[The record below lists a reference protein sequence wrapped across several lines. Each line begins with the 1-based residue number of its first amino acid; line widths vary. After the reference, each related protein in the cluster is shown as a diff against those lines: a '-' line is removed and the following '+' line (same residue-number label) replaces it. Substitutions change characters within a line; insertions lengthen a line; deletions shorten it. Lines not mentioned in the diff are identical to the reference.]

1 MQISFDGQI
10 LAADT
15 ETRTIKGLVV
25 PIAKV
30 GNTSAGPVRFEFGA
44 FGKIDPSQIVLNM
57 EHDRTRPLGRG
68 IAGSEEVTPAG
79 VSMAFKIAPTSAGND
94 ALVEASEGLRP
105 AFSIEAAVNEYT
117 IQRGVMVVSA
127 ANLEAVA
134 HVTNPAFKD
143 AQIASVAATEAD
155 DELDP
160 ETTEAEQAAEDE
172 PQEII
177 VETENTAPAAD
188 EVTAS
193 AVVQAAA
200 PVAFTKPRSPI
211 VDGIS
216 YLDHSIKAAM
226 GDDDSKMYVRA
237 ADDDTST
244 NTGLTL
250 PQHLNEFVTNTIS
263 DRPAINAV
271 RRESLVSS
279 GMSFTIPKL
288 GTAPTVA
295 DTDENASP
303 SETGMT
309 SDYLTVTVNKFAG
322 RNDVSWELLDRS
334 SPEFLSLLLSQMND
348 AYAKATDEALLAQ
361 FVAQG
366 TQATATA
373 ASAVGFTSFI
383 GTESAALYKNTKKK
397 ARNVV
402 ANTAVWGGLMGA
414 VDGSNRPLFTAY
426 NVQNAPGALNPG
438 AAEGNVQGLSLY
450 VDPYITA
457 TTWIDDSAFIIAPDC
472 VSVYESPTTRLQVNL
487 IETGQ
492 VRISLYGYM
501 AIAVKQADGIRRF
514 NLT

>member
-1 MQISFDGQI
+1 MQINFDGQI

-15 ETRTIKGLVV
+15 VTRTIEGLIV
-25 PIAKV
+25 PFAKV

-44 FGKIDPSQIVLNM
+44 FGDIDASQIVLNK
-57 EHDRTRPLGRG
+57 EHSRTDPLGRG
-68 IAGSEEVTPAG
+68 VAGSEKITPAG
-79 VSMAFKIAPTSAGND
+79 ISMAFKIAPTNAGND

-155 DELDP
+155 DEIAP

-172 PQEII
+172 PQELI

-216 YLDHSIKAAM
+216 YLDHSIKAAL

-244 NTGLTL
+244 NSGLTL

-309 SDYLTVTVNKFAG
+309 SDYLTISINKYAG

-334 SPEFLSLLLSQMND
+334 SPEFLSLLLTQMND
-348 AYAKATDEALLAQ
+348 AYAKATDQALLAQ

-366 TQATATA
+366 TASTGVAAT
-373 ASAVGFTSFI
+373 AVGFTSYV
-383 GTESAALYKNTKKK
+383 GTESAALFQATKKK

-414 VDGSNRPLFTAY
+414 VDSSNRPLYTAY
-426 NVQNAPGALNPG
+426 NVQNAPGALTPG
-438 AAEGNVQGLSLY
+438 AADGNVQGLNLF

-457 TTWIDDSAFIIAPDC
+457 TTWADDSAFIIAPDC

-487 IETGQ
+487 LETGQ
-492 VRISLYGYM
+492 VRVALYGYM
-501 AIAVKQADGIRRF
+501 AIAVKQADGIRRL
-514 NLT
+514 NIA

>member
-1 MQISFDGQI
+1 MQINFDGQV
-10 LAADT
+10 LAASV
-15 ETRTIKGLVV
+15 ESRTIRGLVV
-25 PIAKV
+25 PFNV
-30 GNTSAGPVRFEFGA
+30 SGNTSAGPVRFDFGA
-44 FGKIDPSQIVLNM
+44 FGEIDPSQIILNS
-57 EHDRTRPLGRG
+57 EHDRTRPIGRG
-68 IAGSEEVTPAG
+68 IGDSLEVSPAG
-79 VSMAFKIAPTSAGND
+79 ISMAFKIAPTNAGDD
-94 ALVEASEGLRP
+94 ALVEAAEGLRP
-105 AFSIEAAVNEYT
+105 AFSIEARVNEYT
-117 IQRGVMVVSA
+117 VDKGVMVVAS

-143 AQIASVAATEAD
+143 AQIAQVAACD
-155 DELDP
+155 PMDEIAP
-160 ETTEAEQAAEDE
+160 QTTEAEIPAEDE
-172 PQEII
+172 PQETT
-177 VETENTAPAAD
+177 VDEVTTPVAD
-188 EVTAS
+188 EVTAA

-226 GDDDSKMYVRA
+226 GDDDSKMYIRA

-295 DTDENASP
+295 DTDENQSP

>member
-1 MQISFDGQI
+1 MQINFDGQI

-25 PIAKV
+25 PFAKV

-44 FGKIDPSQIVLNM
+44 FGEIDASQIVLNM

-68 IAGSEEVTPAG
+68 IAGSEEITPAG
-79 VSMAFKIAPTSAGND
+79 VSMAFKIAPTGAGND

-105 AFSIEAAVNEYT
+105 AFSIEAAVNEYS
-117 IQRGVMVVSA
+117 IQRGVMIVSS

-143 AQIASVAATEAD
+143 AQIAQVAACD
-155 DELDP
+155 PMDEIAP
-160 ETTEAEQAAEDE
+160 ETTEAEIPAEDE
-172 PQEII
+172 PQETT
-177 VETENTAPAAD
+177 VDEVTTPVAD
-188 EVTAS
+188 EVTAA

-271 RRESLVSS
+271 RRESLVST

-309 SDYLTVTVNKFAG
+309 SDYLTVNVNKFAG

-334 SPEFLSLLLSQMND
+334 SPEFLALLLSQMND

-501 AIAVKQADGIRRF
+501 AIAVKQADGIRRL
-514 NLT
+514 NIS

>member
-25 PIAKV
+25 PFAKV
-30 GNTSAGPVRFEFGA
+30 GNTSAGPVRFNFGA
-44 FGKIDPSQIVLNM
+44 FGEIDASQIVLNM

-79 VSMAFKIAPTSAGND
+79 VSMAFKIAPTGAGND

-105 AFSIEAAVNEYT
+105 AFSIEAKVNEYS
-117 IQRGVMVVSA
+117 IERGVMVVSS

-143 AQIASVAATEAD
+143 AQIAQVAACDHE
-155 DELDP
+155 DEINP
-160 ETTEAEQAAEDE
+160 ETTEAETPAEDE
-172 PQEII
+172 PQETT
-177 VETENTAPAAD
+177 VDEVTTPVAD
-188 EVTAS
+188 EVTAA

-226 GDDDSKMYVRA
+226 GDDDSKMYIRA
-237 ADDDTST
+237 ADDDTTT

-271 RRESLVSS
+271 GRESLVSS

-295 DTDENASP
+295 DTDENQSP

-348 AYAKATDEALLAQ
+348 AYAKATDQALLAQ
-361 FVAQG
+361 FIAQG
-366 TQATATA
+366 TASTGVAAT
-373 ASAVGFTSFI
+373 AVGFTSYV
-383 GTESAALYKNTKKK
+383 GTESAAIYKATAKK

-414 VDGSNRPLFTAY
+414 VDGSNRPLYTAY
-426 NVQNAPGALNPG
+426 NVQNAPGSLDPR
-438 AAEGNVQGLSLY
+438 AAEGNIQGLNLY
-450 VDPYITA
+450 VDPFISA
-457 TTWIDDSAFIIAPDC
+457 TTWADDSAFIIAPDC

-501 AIAVKQADGIRRF
+501 AIAVKQADGIRRL
-514 NLT
+514 NIA

>member
-25 PIAKV
+25 PFAKV

-44 FGKIDPSQIVLNM
+44 FGEIDASQIVLNM

-68 IAGSEEVTPAG
+68 IAGSEEITPAG

-143 AQIASVAATEAD
+143 AQIATVAATEAD
-155 DELDP
+155 DEEAP

-226 GDDDSKMYVRA
+226 GNDDSKMYVRA

-271 RRESLVSS
+271 RREALVSS

-309 SDYLTVTVNKFAG
+309 SDYLTISINKYAG

-348 AYAKATDEALLAQ
+348 AYAKATDQALLAQ

-366 TQATATA
+366 TASTGVAAT
-373 ASAVGFTSFI
+373 AVGFTSFV
-383 GTESAALYKNTKKK
+383 GTESAALYQATKKK

-414 VDGSNRPLFTAY
+414 VDGSNRPLYTAY
-426 NVQNAPGALNPG
+426 NVQNAPGALAPG
-438 AAEGNVQGLSLY
+438 AAEGNVQGLSLF

-457 TTWIDDSAFIIAPDC
+457 TTWADDSAFIIAPDC

-487 IETGQ
+487 LETGQ
-492 VRISLYGYM
+492 VRIALYGYM
-501 AIAVKQADGIRRF
+501 AIAVKQADGIRRL
-514 NLT
+514 NIS

>member
-1 MQISFDGQI
+1 MLLNFEGQI

-15 ETRTIKGLVV
+15 QTRTIKGLVV
-25 PIAKV
+25 PFSKV

-44 FGKIDPSQIVLNM
+44 FADIDESGIVLNM

-68 IAGSEEVTPAG
+68 IAGSQEITPAG
-79 VSMAFKIAPTSAGND
+79 ISMAFKIAPTGAGND

-105 AFSIEAAVNEYT
+105 AFSIEAKVNEYT
-117 IQRGVMVVSA
+117 IQKGVMVVAS

-143 AQIASVAATEAD
+143 AQILEVAATE
-155 DELDP
+155 ETP
-160 ETTEAEQAAEDE
+160 ETTETEIAVEEN
-172 PQEII
+172 PQENT
-177 VETENTAPAAD
+177 VEKETTAQVAD

-288 GTAPTVA
+288 GTSPTVA
-295 DTDENASP
+295 DTDENQSP

-450 VDPYITA
+450 VDPYVTA

>member
-1 MQISFDGQI
+1 MNQMQISFDGQI

-25 PIAKV
+25 PFAKV

-44 FGKIDPSQIVLNM
+44 FGEIDASQIVLNM

-79 VSMAFKIAPTSAGND
+79 VSMAFKIAPTGAGND

-117 IQRGVMVVSA
+117 IQRGVMVVSS

-143 AQIASVAATEAD
+143 AQIAQVAATEAD
-155 DELDP
+155 DEITP
-160 ETTEAEQAAEDE
+160 ETPEAETAAEE
-172 PQEII
+172 QPQENI
-177 VETENTAPAAD
+177 VETENTAPVAD

-366 TQATATA
+366 TQATAT
-373 ASAVGFTSFI
+373 
-383 GTESAALYKNTKKK
+383 
-397 ARNVV
+397 
-402 ANTAVWGGLMGA
+402 
-414 VDGSNRPLFTAY
+414 P
-426 NVQNAPGALNPG
+426 
-438 AAEGNVQGLSLY
+438 
-450 VDPYITA
+450 
-457 TTWIDDSAFIIAPDC
+457 
-472 VSVYESPTTRLQVNL
+472 
-487 IETGQ
+487 
-492 VRISLYGYM
+492 
-501 AIAVKQADGIRRF
+501 
-514 NLT
+514 

>member
-25 PIAKV
+25 PFAKV
-30 GNTSAGPVRFEFGA
+30 GNTSAGPVRFNFGA
-44 FGKIDPSQIVLNM
+44 FGEIDPSQIVLNA

-68 IAGSEEVTPAG
+68 VAESLEVSPAG
-79 VSMAFKIAPTSAGND
+79 ISMAFKIAPTNAGND
-94 ALVEASEGLRP
+94 ALVEAAEGLRP
-105 AFSIEAAVNEYT
+105 AFSIEAKVNEYS
-117 IQRGVMVVSA
+117 IERGVMVVSSA
-127 ANLEAVA
+127 LMEAVA

-143 AQIASVAATEAD
+143 ATIASVAACDHE
-155 DELDP
+155 DEINP
-160 ETTEAEQAAEDE
+160 ETTEAETPAEDE
-172 PQEII
+172 PQETT
-177 VETENTAPAAD
+177 VDEVTTPVAD
-188 EVTAS
+188 EVTAA

-226 GDDDSKMYVRA
+226 GDDDSKMYIRA

-295 DTDENASP
+295 DTDENQSP

-366 TQATATA
+366 TASTGVAAT
-373 ASAVGFTSFI
+373 AVGFTSYV
-383 GTESAALYKNTKKK
+383 GTESAALYKATKKK

-414 VDGSNRPLFTAY
+414 VDGSNRPLYTAY
-426 NVQNAPGALNPG
+426 NVQNAPGALTPG
-438 AAEGNVQGLSLY
+438 AADGNIQGLNLY
-450 VDPYITA
+450 VDPYISAA
-457 TTWIDDSAFIIAPDC
+457 TWVDDSAFIIAPDC
-472 VSVYESPTTRLQVNL
+472 VSVYESNTTRLQVNL

-501 AIAVKQADGIRRF
+501 AIAVKQADGIRRL
-514 NLT
+514 NIT

>member
-1 MQISFDGQI
+1 MLLNFEGQI

-15 ETRTIKGLVV
+15 QTRTIKGLVV
-25 PIAKV
+25 PFSKV

-44 FGKIDPSQIVLNM
+44 FGEIDPSQIVLNS

-68 IAGSEEVTPAG
+68 TAGSLEVSPAG
-79 VSMAFKIAPTSAGND
+79 ISMAFKIAPTNAGND
-94 ALVEASEGLRP
+94 ALVEAAEGLRP
-105 AFSIEAAVNEYT
+105 AFSIEAKVNEYT
-117 IQRGVMVVSA
+117 IQKGVMVVAS

-143 AQIASVAATEAD
+143 AQILEVAATE
-155 DELDP
+155 ETP
-160 ETTEAEQAAEDE
+160 ETTETEIPVEE
-172 PQEII
+172 NPQENT
-177 VETENTAPAAD
+177 VEKETTAQVAD

-288 GTAPTVA
+288 GTSPTVA

-309 SDYLTVTVNKFAG
+309 SDYLTITVNKFAG

-414 VDGSNRPLFTAY
+414 VDGSNRPLYTAY
-426 NVQNAPGALNPG
+426 NIQNAPGALNPG

-450 VDPYITA
+450 VDPYVTA